1 MKKILILATLAI
13 SANVL
18 AAPAVPAAVT
28 KAANSL
34 KAQSVRT
41 VIKKIINREG
51 NPCLPEGTS
60 YNVEL
65 QVKQASFNRETS
77 KVVYK
82 WETAKTI
89 NVEKSG
95 LTMEVCAE

>member
-1 MKKILILATLAI
+1 MKKILILAVLAI
-13 SANVL
+13 SANVM
-18 AAPAVPAAVT
+18 AAPVPAAVT
-28 KAANSL
+28 KAANAL

-41 VIKKIINREG
+41 VIKKVVNREG
-51 NPCLPEGTS
+51 NPCIPEGTS

-65 QVKQASFNRETS
+65 QVKQASYNPMTN

-89 NVEKSG
+89 NVEKNGATS
-95 LTMEVCAE
+95 EVCAE